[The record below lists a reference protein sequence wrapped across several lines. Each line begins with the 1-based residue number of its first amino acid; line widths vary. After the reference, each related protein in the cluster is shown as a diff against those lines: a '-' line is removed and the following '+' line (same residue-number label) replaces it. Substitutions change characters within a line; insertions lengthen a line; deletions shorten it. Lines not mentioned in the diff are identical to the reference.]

1 MRAEEVLHYA
11 FGAAGDPVER
21 DLSGAGHDG
30 RIVGGA
36 RRVEGEFGSALELDG
51 TDGHVDCGAGP
62 GLALGEA
69 GTIMLWLR
77 PGSPRQ
83 GGIVS
88 WSAGP
93 EEADQ
98 RLVVSLHTWK
108 ESGFAGEQVHE
119 ALGTYFAG
127 GEHFS
132 EQFRTPEHK
141 PWFPAAG
148 EWVFWSVTFDGRAV
162 DYYRDGV
169 AVETRFQT
177 LRPDT
182 GDAALW
188 LGRCVGLGGPG
199 DYYKGLLAD
208 VRIYRGALSHQ
219 EVYLRYME
227 SAAARGKE
235 TSHFGSLAIET
246 AVNPEAGTVF
256 ADLDYRGLA
265 PMAGRPALAA
275 TLLDGGGEVAAAAK
289 VRMAPSWG
297 HAEAVLDVSEL
308 PAGGYTLR
316 VEPDEGRA
324 ASEPVEWPGRARG
337 WESVRV
343 LNNFCWELLDDRPT
357 AGQSEWSF
365 TNPRRGWVWF
375 RTESEGEVTLRV
387 PGAAPEAVREPG
399 KGGRQEAMRWMEAGR
414 HRIVLGGPGTLHRLT
429 VRSVPILLFWHYPH
443 IGPGTGDDGEY
454 LDRHVLGPCNLIHT
468 HRPEPGSDT
477 ARFLEEWV
485 ERRGRFA
492 LEGLYL
498 LQDVQDTFEDETA
511 EQRITEFLTGNA
523 GMGEARYRGVIID
536 EFSPGDDVQ
545 MFNRSYYDDWTRA
558 CGAVLDDPRYTGRFI
573 MPAMGYN
580 MYDFEKSAAFLTGLI
595 DHGSYVIEEHYL
607 NECDTEEQAWRSIH
621 EIGAGLEPRR
631 QGASP
636 GYTRGAVKLLSYLQ
650 RETWNPACNFRV
662 FLDMQFEH
670 HATRPELFGVGG
682 IGAYSSYNC
691 NNEEYV
697 RWVSALMRHYAI
709 EGGTGRLSAEPY
721 EVEQIRNPD
730 FLEGTEGWTLRP
742 AEEGSMEVR
751 SREGYGLTQERRP
764 HRSHTEM
771 PFLWTRRSGSRPNRF
786 SQEIRNLE
794 AGGLY
799 LVRLWVGDYAELLAG
814 ESRDEPRAVGLRV
827 DGAEAWDGWYR
838 SQAYEGDEFT
848 FASYLPPFSADNRY
862 HFRIHQLVFRAE
874 GPTARLVVEDWKSD
888 SQAGGPVGQELMFN
902 MIDVHSYFAADEPA
916 ASRHSP

>member
-1 MRAEEVLHYA
+1 MSAELVLHYA
-11 FGAAGDPVER
+11 FSESGDDPIVR
-21 DLSGAGHDG
+21 DLSGAGNDG

-36 RRVEGEFGSALELDG
+36 RRVEVESGGALELDG

-62 GLALGEA
+62 ALNIGEA
-69 GTIMLWLR
+69 GTIMLWLKPR
-77 PGSPRQ
+77 APRQ

-98 RLVVSLHTWK
+98 RLVVSLRTWK

-119 ALGTYFAG
+119 ALGTYFSD
-127 GEHFS
+127 GEHFA

-141 PWFPAAG
+141 PWLPPAG
-148 EWVFWSVTFDGRAV
+148 EWVFWAVTFDGRAV
-162 DYYRDGV
+162 NYYRDGV

-177 LRPDT
+177 LAPDT
-182 GDAALW
+182 GDASLW

-199 DYYKGLLAD
+199 DCYKGLLGD
-208 VRIYRGALSHQ
+208 VRVYRGALSHQ
-219 EVYLRYME
+219 EIYLRYME
-227 SAAARGKE
+227 SAAGRGKE
-235 TSHFGSLAIET
+235 ISHFGSVAMET
-246 AVNPEAGTVF
+246 VVNPEAGRLF
-256 ADLDYRGLA
+256 ADLDYRGLG
-265 PMAGRPALAA
+265 PTVDRPSLAV
-275 TLLDGGGEVAAAAK
+275 TLLDGGGEVVAEGQ

-297 HAEAVLDVSEL
+297 HAEAMLDVSEL

-316 VEPDEGRA
+316 VEPDRGRA
-324 ASEPVEWPGRARG
+324 ASETVEWPGRAEG

-343 LNNFCWELLDDRPT
+343 LNNFCWELLDEQP
-357 AGQSEWSF
+357 APGQTEHLF

-375 RTESEGEVTLRV
+375 RTESEGDLTLRV
-387 PGAAPEAVREPG
+387 AGATPEVVNEPG
-399 KGGRQEAMRWMEAGR
+399 KGGRREVMRWMEAGR
-414 HRIVLGGPGTLHRLT
+414 HRIALGGTGTLHRLT

-454 LDRHVLGPCNLIHT
+454 LDQHVLGPCNTLHT
-468 HRPEPGSDT
+468 HRPEPGSAT
-477 ARFLEEWV
+477 SRFLEEWV
-485 ERRGRFA
+485 EQRGLHA

-498 LQDVQDTFEDETA
+498 LQDVHDRFEDETA
-511 EQRITEFLTGNA
+511 EQRIEEFLTENA
-523 GMGEARYRGVIID
+523 GMGEARYQGVIID

-545 MFNRSYYDDWTRA
+545 MFNRSYYDEWTKVCA
-558 CGAVLDDPRYTGRFI
+558 AILDDPRYAGRFI

-580 MYDFEKSAAFLTGLI
+580 MYDFEKSAAFLAGLI
-595 DHGSYVIEEHYL
+595 EHGSYVIEEHYL
-607 NECDTEEQAWRSIH
+607 DQCHTEDQAWRSIH

-631 QGASP
+631 QQATP
-636 GYTRGAVKLLSYLQ
+636 GYTRHTIKLLSYLQ
-650 RETWNPACNFRV
+650 REIWNPACSFRV

-670 HATRPELFGVGG
+670 HATRPEFFGVGG

-709 EGGTGRLSAEPY
+709 EGRTDRLSSEPY
-721 EVEQIRNPD
+721 ALEQIRNPD
-730 FLEGTEGWTLRP
+730 FLAGTDGWTLQP

-764 HRSHTEM
+764 HRSHTQM

-786 SQEIRNLE
+786 SQEIGNLE

-799 LVRLWVGDYAELLAG
+799 LVRLWVGDYTELLAM
-814 ESRDEPRAVGLRV
+814 ESRDEPRAIRLRV
-827 DGAEAWDGWYR
+827 EGGEAWDGWYR
-838 SQAYEGDEFT
+838 SQAFEGDEFA

-862 HFRIHQLVFRAE
+862 WFRIHQLVFRAG

-888 SQAGGPVGQELMFN
+888 SGPGGPVGQELMFN
-902 MIDVHSYFAADEPA
+902 MIDVHPYFAPA
-916 ASRHSP
+916 AAHSP

>member
-51 TDGHVDCGAGP
+51 TDGHVDCGADP

-108 ESGFAGEQVHE
+108 ESAFAGEQVHE
-119 ALGTYFAG
+119 ALGTYFAD
-127 GEHFS
+127 GEHSS

-141 PWFPAAG
+141 PWFPPPG
-148 EWVFWSVTFDGRAV
+148 DWVFWAVTFDARTV

-208 VRIYRGALSHQ
+208 VRIYRGALSHR

-235 TSHFGSLAIET
+235 TSHFGSVAIET
-246 AVNPEAGTVF
+246 AVNPEAGTVY
-256 ADLDYRGLA
+256 ADLDYRSLA

-275 TLLDGGGEVAAAAK
+275 TLLDGRGDVAAPAK

-375 RTESEGEVTLRV
+375 RTESEGGLTLRV

-414 HRIVLGGPGTLHRLT
+414 HRIVASGPGTLHRLT

-485 ERRGRFA
+485 DQRGLFA

-511 EQRITEFLTGNA
+511 EHRITEFLTGNA

-545 MFNRSYYDDWTRA
+545 MFNRSYYDEWTRA
-558 CGAVLDDPRYTGRFI
+558 CAAVLDDPRYTGRFI

-595 DHGSYVIEEHYL
+595 EHGSYVIEEHYL

-621 EIGAGLEPRR
+621 EIGAGLEPMRR
-631 QGASP
+631 RASP
-636 GYTRGAVKLLSYLQ
+636 GYTRGAIKLLSYLQ
-650 RETWNPACNFRV
+650 REIWNPACNFRV

-670 HATRPELFGVGG
+670 HATRPEFFGIGG

-709 EGGTGRLSAEPY
+709 EGGTDRLSSEPY

-730 FLEGTEGWTLRP
+730 FLEGTEGWTLQP

-751 SREGYGLTQERRP
+751 SHEGYGLTQERRP

-771 PFLWTRRSGSRPNRF
+771 PFLWTRRSGSSPNRF

-838 SQAYEGDEFT
+838 SQAFEGDEFT

-862 HFRIHQLVFRAE
+862 HFRIHQRVFRAQ

-888 SQAGGPVGQELMFN
+888 SEPGGPVGQELMFN
-902 MIDVHSYFAADEPA
+902 MIDVHPYFEAEGGGGG
-916 ASRHSP
+916 HSP

>member
-1 MRAEEVLHYA
+1 MNAEMVLHYA
-11 FGAAGDPVER
+11 FGAADDLVER

-36 RRVEGEFGSALELDG
+36 RRVEGEFGGALELDG
-51 TDGHVDCGAGP
+51 TDGHVDCGADP
-62 GLALGEA
+62 GLDLGEA
-69 GTIMLWLR
+69 GTIMLWLLPR
-77 PGSPRQ
+77 APRQ

-88 WSAGP
+88 WSAGSG
-93 EEADQ
+93 EADQ
-98 RLVVSLHTWK
+98 RLVVSLNTWR
-108 ESGFAGEQVHE
+108 ESGFAGEQVCQ
-119 ALGTYFAG
+119 ALGTYFAN
-127 GEHFS
+127 GEHFA

-141 PWFPAAG
+141 PWFPPAG
-148 EWVFWSVTFDGRAV
+148 QWVFWAVTFDGRAV
-162 DYYRDGV
+162 NYYRDGV

-177 LRPDT
+177 LAPDT

-227 SAAARGKE
+227 SAAGRGRE
-235 TSHFGSLAIET
+235 TSHFGSVAIRT
-246 AVNPEAGTVF
+246 VVSPEAGTVF

-275 TLLDGGGEVAAAAK
+275 TLVDGKGKVAAAAK
-289 VRMAPSWG
+289 VRMAPAWG
-297 HAEAVLDVSEL
+297 HAEAVLDVSGL

-324 ASEPVEWPGRARG
+324 ASEPVEWPGRAKG

-343 LNNFCWELLDDRPT
+343 LNNFCWELLDERPAT
-357 AGQSEWSF
+357 RRSEYSF

-375 RTESEGEVTLRV
+375 RTESEGGLTLRA
-387 PGAAPEAVREPG
+387 PGAVPEVVNDPG
-399 KGGRQEAMRWMEAGR
+399 KGGRQEVMRWMEAGR
-414 HRIVLGGPGTLHRLT
+414 HRIVPSGPGTLHRLT

-443 IGPGTGDDGEY
+443 IGPGTGDDGAY

-468 HRPEPGSDT
+468 HFGGPGSDT

-485 ERRGRFA
+485 DQRGLFA

-498 LQDVQDTFEDETA
+498 LQEVHDTFEDETA

-545 MFNRSYYDDWTRA
+545 MFNRSYYDEWTRA
-558 CGAVLDDPRYTGRFI
+558 CAAVLDDPRYAGRFI

-580 MYDFEKSAAFLTGLI
+580 MYDFDKSAAFLTGLI
-595 DHGSYVIEEHYL
+595 EHGSYVIEEHYL

-631 QGASP
+631 QRASP
-636 GYTRGAVKLLSYLQ
+636 GYTRGAIKLLSYLQ
-650 RETWNPACNFRV
+650 REIWNPACNFRV

-670 HATRPELFGVGG
+670 HATRPEFFGVGG

-709 EGGTGRLSAEPY
+709 EGGTDRLSSEPY

-730 FLEGTEGWTLRP
+730 FLAGTEGWTLQP

-751 SREGYGLTQERRP
+751 SLEGYGLTQERRP

-771 PFLWTRRSGSRPNRF
+771 PFLWTRRSASGPNRF

-794 AGGLY
+794 SGELY
-799 LVRLWVGDYAELLAG
+799 LARLWVGDYAELLAG
-814 ESRDEPRAVGLRV
+814 ESRDEPRAVDLRV
-827 DGAEAWDGWYR
+827 EGAEAWDDWYR
-838 SQAYEGDEFT
+838 SQAWEGDEFT
-848 FASYLPPFSADNRY
+848 FASYLPPFTADNRY
-862 HFRIHQLVFRAE
+862 HFRVHQRVFRAQ
-874 GPTARLVVEDWKSD
+874 GPTARLVVEDWKSG
-888 SQAGGPVGQELMFN
+888 SQPGGPVGQELMFN
-902 MIDVHSYFAADEPA
+902 MIDVHPYFAPDEA
-916 ASRHSP
+916 AAGHSP